1 MSKELDYIADLEREN
16 RTIKSLLYCTVKS
29 CNNCGKVNCENF
41 QRQRI
46 DCCGLWVSYK
56 DYIAELEKENLVLH
70 RMNRKRL
77 NLQKERVQLKE
88 KIEVLECDNYNA
100 NCNLNLITDQLTKAK
115 KIIKEFAR
123 LEYADYTDGDYSNE
137 LSQVLEQA
145 EQFIKEIE
153 K

>member
-1 MSKELDYIADLEREN
+1 MSKELDYIAELEREN
-16 RTIKSLLYCTVKS
+16 RALKSLLYCTKRS

-100 NCNLNLITDQLTKAK
+100 NCNLNLITDQLTNAK
-115 KIIKEFAR
+115 DLIHQFLIQNPISDWLPKK
-123 LEYADYTDGDYSNE
+123 
-137 LSQVLEQA
+137 A
-145 EQFIKEIE
+145 EQFLSDIKEIE